1 MRSWHSAC
9 KLTSRARTCVLKVST
24 DLALIAYLTHPRLR
38 LLFNIGNNTDPIDRH
53 RIDSTLLSTL
63 AYSISLKIDNICGS
77 LHSSKHGSDIPSPS
91 NKKHVLDELFG
102 RVRPLAVSDVVSY

>member
-38 LLFNIGNNTDPIDRH
+38 LLFDIGNNTDPIDRH